1 MILFSVILFIVLILV
16 GLDIGFAMIT
26 AAMIGMLFKGGGGVD
41 IVQAPLSMLGG
52 IDETALVA
60 IPLFILAGELMN
72 RGGVTLRLIN
82 WSMAMVGHMRGS
94 LSQVSL
100 TTNLVM
106 AGISGSAV
114 ADASAIGT
122 AMIPAMKREGYR
134 RGYPEAV
141 IACGA
146 MLGPILP
153 PSIPMIVYAVLAN
166 LSIIR
171 LFLAGIIPGFML
183 LAGYMAICAW
193 QARRHG
199 YQSRPRASW
208 PERARVTRAS
218 IWALMMPVLIIAGIR
233 FGLLTDTEAAA
244 FVAVYALLIGLAVY
258 RELKPGELGSAF
270 YAAGRTMAV
279 VLFLLAA
286 AGPFSWLIS
295 ESRIAATIAKSI
307 LGISDE
313 PWVVLL
319 TVNVFLILVG
329 KILEPLP
336 AMIIT
341 LPALLPIGA
350 QLGLDPIQYAMI
362 LILNLM
368 TGMLTPPVGILLFV
382 TSAVGRTPIGPIVRE
397 IVPFFIWSLI
407 VLALICA
414 FPPLTLW
421 LPGLGG

>member
-1 MILFSVILFIVLILV
+1 
-16 GLDIGFAMIT
+16 
-26 AAMIGMLFKGGGGVD
+26 
-41 IVQAPLSMLGG
+41 
-52 IDETALVA
+52 
-60 IPLFILAGELMN
+60 
-72 RGGVTLRLIN
+72 
-82 WSMAMVGHMRGS
+82 
-94 LSQVSL
+94 
-100 TTNLVM
+100 
-106 AGISGSAV
+106 V

-122 AMIPAMKREGYR
+122 AMIPSMKSEGYR

-199 YQSRPRASW
+199 YKSRPRASW
-208 PERARVTRAS
+208 PERAKVTRAS
-218 IWALMMPVLIIAGIR
+218 IWALLMPVLIIVGIR

-244 FVAVYALLIGLAVY
+244 FVAVYALLVGLAVY
-258 RELKPGELGSAF
+258 RELKLGELGSAF

-307 LGISDE
+307 LSISE
-313 PWVVLL
+313 EHWVVLL

-397 IVPFFIWSLI
+397 IIPFFIWSLI

>member
-1 MILFSVILFIVLILV
+1 MILFSVALFVVLILV

-26 AAMIGMLFKGGGGVD
+26 AALVGMLFKGGGGVD
-41 IVQAPLSMLGG
+41 IAQAPLSMLGG
-52 IDETALVA
+52 IDETALIA

-106 AGISGSAV
+106 AGVSGSAV

-122 AMIPAMKREGYR
+122 AMIPSMKREGYR

-199 YQSRPRASW
+199 YKSRPRASW

-218 IWALMMPVLIIAGIR
+218 VWALMMPVLIIAGIR

-244 FVAVYALLIGLAVY
+244 FVAMYALLVGLAVY
-258 RELKPGELGSAF
+258 RELKPGELGAVF

-295 ESRIAATIAKSI
+295 ESRIAAAVAQGI
-307 LGISDE
+307 LGISDK

-350 QLGLDPIQYAMI
+350 QLGMDPIQYAMI

-397 IVPFFIWSLI
+397 IIPFFLWSLT

-414 FPPLTLW
+414 FPALTLW
-421 LPGLGG
+421 LPGLGR

>member
-1 MILFSVILFIVLILV
+1 MILFSVVLFIVLILL

-122 AMIPAMKREGYR
+122 AMIPSMKSEGYR

-199 YQSRPRASW
+199 YKSRPRASW
-208 PERARVTRAS
+208 PERAKVTRAS
-218 IWALMMPVLIIAGIR
+218 IWALLMPVLIIVGIR

-244 FVAVYALLIGLAVY
+244 FVAVYALLVGLAVY
-258 RELKPGELGSAF
+258 RELKLGELGSAF

-307 LGISDE
+307 LSISE
-313 PWVVLL
+313 EHWVVLL
-319 TVNVFLILVG
+319 TVNFFLILVG

-397 IVPFFIWSLI
+397 IIPFFIWSLI

>member
-1 MILFSVILFIVLILV
+1 MILFSVVLFVVLILA

-26 AAMIGMLFKGGGGVD
+26 AALIGMLFKGGGGVD
-41 IVQAPLSMLGG
+41 IAQAPLSMLGG

-122 AMIPAMKREGYR
+122 AMIPSMKREGYR

-244 FVAVYALLIGLAVY
+244 FVAVY

-270 YAAGRTMAV
+270 YSAGRTMAV

-295 ESRIAATIAKSI
+295 ESRVAATIAKGI
-307 LGISDE
+307 LGISDQ

-350 QLGLDPIQYAMI
+350 QLGMDPIQYAMI

-421 LPGLGG
+421 LPRLGG

>member
-1 MILFSVILFIVLILV
+1 MILFSVVLFIVLILL

-122 AMIPAMKREGYR
+122 AMIPSMKSEGYR

-199 YQSRPRASW
+199 YKSRPRASW
-208 PERARVTRAS
+208 PERAKVTRAS
-218 IWALMMPVLIIAGIR
+218 IWALLMPVLIIVGIR

-244 FVAVYALLIGLAVY
+244 FVAVYALLVGLAVY
-258 RELKPGELGSAF
+258 RELKLGELGSAF

-307 LGISDE
+307 LSISE
-313 PWVVLL
+313 EHWVVLL

-397 IVPFFIWSLI
+397 VIPFFIWSLI

>member
-1 MILFSVILFIVLILV
+1 MILFSVVLFIVLILV

-122 AMIPAMKREGYR
+122 AMIPSMKNEGYR

-141 IACGA
+141 VACGA

-199 YQSRPRASW
+199 YKSRPRASW
-208 PERARVTRAS
+208 PERAKVTRAS
-218 IWALMMPVLIIAGIR
+218 IWALLMPVLIIVGIR

-244 FVAVYALLIGLAVY
+244 FVAVYALLVGLAVY
-258 RELKPGELGSAF
+258 RELKIGELGSAF

-307 LGISDE
+307 LSISE
-313 PWVVLL
+313 EHWVVLL

-350 QLGLDPIQYAMI
+350 QLGMDPIQYAMI

-397 IVPFFIWSLI
+397 VIPFFIWSLI

-421 LPGLGG
+421 LPGQGG

>member
-1 MILFSVILFIVLILV
+1 MIIGSVILFIVLILI
-16 GLDIGFAMIT
+16 GLDIGFSMIT
-26 AAMIGMLFKGGGGVD
+26 AAMVGMLFKSGGGVD
-41 IVQAPLSMLGG
+41 IVQAPLTMLGS

-82 WSMAMVGHMRGS
+82 WSMAMVGHLRGS

-122 AMIPAMKREGYR
+122 AMIPSMKQEGYR

-193 QARRHG
+193 QARRHH
-199 YQSRPRASW
+199 YRSRPKASW

-218 IWALMMPVLIIAGIR
+218 IWALMMPILIIVGIR

-244 FVAVYALLIGLAVY
+244 FVAVYALLVGLMVY
-258 RELKPGELGSAF
+258 RELKPDKLSEVF
-270 YAAGRTMAV
+270 YSAGRTMAV

-295 ESRIAATIAKSI
+295 ESRVASTIANAI
-307 LGISDE
+307 LGISDQ
-313 PWVVLL
+313 PWVILL

-350 QLGLDPIQYAMI
+350 QLGMDPIQYAMI

-397 IVPFFIWSLI
+397 VIPFFIWSLI
-407 VLALICA
+407 VLTLICA

-421 LPGLGG
+421 LPSLGG

>member
-122 AMIPAMKREGYR
+122 ATIPSMKREGYR

>member
-1 MILFSVILFIVLILV
+1 MILFSVVLFIVLILL

-122 AMIPAMKREGYR
+122 AMIPSMKSEGYR

-199 YQSRPRASW
+199 YKSRPRASW
-208 PERARVTRAS
+208 PERAKVTRAS
-218 IWALMMPVLIIAGIR
+218 IWALLMPVLIIVGIR

-244 FVAVYALLIGLAVY
+244 FVAVYALLVGLAVY
-258 RELKPGELGSAF
+258 RELKLGELGSAF

-307 LGISDE
+307 LSISE
-313 PWVVLL
+313 EHWVVLL

-397 IVPFFIWSLI
+397 IIPFFI
-407 VLALICA
+407 CR
-414 FPPLTLW
+414 
-421 LPGLGG
+421 

>member
-1 MILFSVILFIVLILV
+1 MILFSVVLFIVLILL

-122 AMIPAMKREGYR
+122 AMIPSMKSEGYR

-199 YQSRPRASW
+199 YKSRPRASW
-208 PERARVTRAS
+208 PERAKVTRAS
-218 IWALMMPVLIIAGIR
+218 IWALLMPVLIIVGIR

-244 FVAVYALLIGLAVY
+244 FVAVYALLVGLAVY
-258 RELKPGELGSAF
+258 RELKLGELGSAF

-307 LGISDE
+307 LSISE
-313 PWVVLL
+313 EHWVVLL

-397 IVPFFIWSLI
+397 IIPFFVWSLI

>member
-193 QARRHG
+193 QARRHS

>member
-1 MILFSVILFIVLILV
+1 MILFSVVLFVVLILA

-26 AAMIGMLFKGGGGVD
+26 AALIGMLFKGGGGVD
-41 IVQAPLSMLGG
+41 IAQAPLSMLGG

-72 RGGVTLRLIN
+72 RGGVTLRLIT

-122 AMIPAMKREGYR
+122 AMIPSMKREGYR

-244 FVAVYALLIGLAVY
+244 FVAVYALLVGLAVY

-270 YAAGRTMAV
+270 YSAGRTMAV

-295 ESRIAATIAKSI
+295 ESRVAATIAKGI
-307 LGISDE
+307 LGISDQ

-350 QLGLDPIQYAMI
+350 QLGMDPIQYAMI

-368 TGMLTPPVGILLFV
+368 TAPVGILLFV

-421 LPGLGG
+421 LPRLGG

>member
-1 MILFSVILFIVLILV
+1 MILFSVVLFVVLILL

-26 AAMIGMLFKGGGGVD
+26 AALIGMLFKGGGGVD
-41 IVQAPLSMLGG
+41 IAQAPLSMLGG

-122 AMIPAMKREGYR
+122 AMIPSMKREGYR

-183 LAGYMAICAW
+183 LAGYMTICAW

-244 FVAVYALLIGLAVY
+244 FVAVYALLVGLAVY

-270 YAAGRTMAV
+270 YSAGRTMAV

-295 ESRIAATIAKSI
+295 ESRVAATIAKGI
-307 LGISDE
+307 LGISDQ

-350 QLGLDPIQYAMI
+350 QLGMDPIQYAMI

-421 LPGLGG
+421 LPRLGG